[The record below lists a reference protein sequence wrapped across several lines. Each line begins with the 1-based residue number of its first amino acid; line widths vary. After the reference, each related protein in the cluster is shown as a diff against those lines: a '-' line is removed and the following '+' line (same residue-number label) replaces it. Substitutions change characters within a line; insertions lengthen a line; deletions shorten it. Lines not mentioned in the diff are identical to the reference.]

1 VTPLERL
8 LKLPGG
14 PRALAAVER
23 VRAIPL
29 VEIVESTVRRFLA
42 DGMVDRG
49 ASLAYYGL
57 LSLLPVLM
65 LVAGVVSLIGADST
79 AIDFGGYLRD
89 EGASA
94 TLSKTA
100 ESIVKTAVDSAPEQA
115 GTVGLVGL
123 ATLIYGASRAFAAA
137 GRALDV
143 IWRRR
148 QKDWTIV
155 RRLKGIG
162 WTVVLLVLG
171 LIAGVLTFVGRGL
184 ADDLLD
190 LIGLEDASTPLW
202 TVLRWPLA
210 AVAMMLSM
218 RLVMWAAP
226 SPPRGRF
233 KVVTPGAATAAG
245 VWLAASGGYGFYVG
259 ELSTYNATY
268 GAFAALVILLLWIW
282 LTSMAFLFGCEL
294 DAVLVERREG
304 HALVAEPGAAVLA
317 NGETAVSPAEE
328 PPAESPLPAGAPER
342 PPLGPEEPPRERTRA
357 EGP

>member
-1 VTPLERL
+1 MTPLERL

-14 PRALAAVER
+14 RRAWAFVER
-23 VRAIPL
+23 VRAIT
-29 VEIVESTVRRFLA
+29 VVRIVELTVRRFIA

-65 LVAGVVSLIGADST
+65 IVAGVVSLIGADST
-79 AIDFGGYLRD
+79 SLDFGGYLR
-89 EGASA
+89 EQGASA

-100 ESIVKTAVDSAPEQA
+100 ESVVKTAVDSAPGEA

-155 RRLKGIG
+155 RRVKGIG
-162 WTVVLLVLG
+162 WTIVLLVLG

-190 LIGLEDASTPLW
+190 LIGLEEASTPLW

-210 AVAMMLSM
+210 ALAMMLSM

-226 SPPRGRF
+226 SPPRERF
-233 KVVTPGAATAAG
+233 RLITPGAMTAAG
-245 VWLAASGGYGFYVG
+245 VWLTASGGYGFYVG

-294 DAVLVERREG
+294 DAVLFEERQGYELRGDAATMAGINVEGR
-304 HALVAEPGAAVLA
+304 AA
-317 NGETAVSPAEE
+317 TS
-328 PPAESPLPAGAPER
+328 R
-342 PPLGPEEPPRERTRA
+342 PPVGGREPRPPEPDPPPRERTRA

>member
-1 VTPLERL
+1 MTPIERL

-14 PRALAAVER
+14 RRAWELAER
-23 VRAIPL
+23 VRDVTVVRV
-29 VEIVESTVRRFLA
+29 VELTVRRFIA

-65 LVAGVVSLIGADST
+65 IVAGLIALIGGDSV
-79 AIDFGGYLRD
+79 AVDFGGYLRQ

-94 TLSKTA
+94 TLAKTA
-100 ESIVKTAVDSAPEQA
+100 ESVVNTAVDSAPGEA
-115 GTVGLVGL
+115 GTVGMVGL

-148 QKDWTIV
+148 QQGWTVV
-155 RRLKGIG
+155 RRIKGIG

-190 LIGLEDASTPLW
+190 LIGLEEASTPLW

-210 AVAMMLSM
+210 ALAMMLSM

-226 SPPRGRF
+226 SPPRERF
-233 KVVTPGAATAAG
+233 RLITPGAMTAAG

-294 DAVLVERREG
+294 DAVLFEEREG
-304 HALVAEPGAAVLA
+304 YELRGDPATMAGINLEGRAAA
-317 NGETAVSPAEE
+317 S
-328 PPAESPLPAGAPER
+328 R
-342 PPLGPEEPPRERTRA
+342 PPVGGHAHRPPEPDPRPRERTRA

>member
-14 PRALAAVER
+14 RRAWALVER
-23 VRAIPL
+23 VRAVTVVRV
-29 VEIVESTVRRFLA
+29 VELTVRRFVA

-65 LVAGVVSLIGADST
+65 IVGGVVSLIGADST
-79 AIDFGGYLRD
+79 SVDFGGYLRD

-100 ESIVKTAVDSAPEQA
+100 ESIVKTAVDSAPGEA

-148 QKDWTIV
+148 QKDWTVV
-155 RRLKGIG
+155 RRVKGIG
-162 WTVVLLVLG
+162 WTIVLLTLG

-190 LIGLEDASTPLW
+190 LVGLESASTPLW

-210 AVAMMLSM
+210 ALAMMLSM

-226 SPPRGRF
+226 SPPRERF
-233 KVVTPGAATAAG
+233 RLVTPGAMTAAG

-294 DAVLVERREG
+294 DAVLFEEREG
-304 HALVAEPGAAVLA
+304 YELRGDPATMAGINLEGRAAA
-317 NGETAVSPAEE
+317 S
-328 PPAESPLPAGAPER
+328 R
-342 PPLGPEEPPRERTRA
+342 PPVGGREPRPPEPDRPPREQTRA

>member
-14 PRALAAVER
+14 RGAVELVER
-23 VRAIPL
+23 VRAIAVVHV
-29 VEIVESTVRRFLA
+29 VELTVRRFLA

-65 LVAGVVSLIGADST
+65 IVAGIVSLLGADST
-79 AIDFGGYLRD
+79 AVDFGGYLRE

-94 TLSKTA
+94 TLANTA
-100 ESIVKTAVDSAPEQA
+100 ESIVKTAVDSAPGEA

-143 IWRRR
+143 IWRRH
-148 QKDWTIV
+148 QKEWTIV
-155 RRLKGIG
+155 RRVKGIG
-162 WTVVLLVLG
+162 WTVLLLVLG
-171 LIAGVLTFVGRGL
+171 LIAGVLAFVGRGL

-190 LIGLEDASTPLW
+190 LVGLEEVSTPLW
-202 TVLRWPLA
+202 TVLRWPVA
-210 AVAMMLSM
+210 AIAMMLSM

-226 SPPRGRF
+226 SPPRERF
-233 KVVTPGAATAAG
+233 RLITPGAMTAAG

-294 DAVLVERREG
+294 DAVLFEEREG
-304 HALVAEPGAAVLA
+304 YLLRGDAATMAGISAAGREALSPPPAAEPAPPP
-317 NGETAVSPAEE
+317 GEPRE
-328 PPAESPLPAGAPER
+328 PP
-342 PPLGPEEPPRERTRA
+342 PPRTRA